1 MTDGPSRA
9 RQWKLC
15 AISRAQASFVKLRRR
30 YEAGEIDA
38 ATVWATMRAA
48 HPEIEGAMGDYLT
61 AMGMRE
67 KMMN

>member
-1 MTDGPSRA
+1 
-9 RQWKLC
+9 
-15 AISRAQASFVKLRRR
+15 
-30 YEAGEIDA
+30 
-38 ATVWATMRAA
+38 MRAA